1 MRISVSSPYRANAI
15 VNITRALAV
24 TGRLQRF
31 YTTLYLAQWE
41 RTAKRV
47 PLLGDRLA
55 REFGRRGFSGI
66 PAEHVKSVSTGSELM
81 HVGARRLFSRRHPD
95 WSAQLDV
102 QN

>member
-1 MRISVSSPYRANAI
+1 MRISVSSPYRENAI

-47 PLLGDRLA
+47 PLLGNRLA
-55 REFGRRGFSGI
+55 RELRRRGFLGPCLPVARTGTPCAGI
-66 PAEHVKSVSTGSELM
+66 GHDGA
-81 HVGARRLFSRRHPD
+81 VGRIHAT
-95 WSAQLDV
+95 A
-102 QN
+102 